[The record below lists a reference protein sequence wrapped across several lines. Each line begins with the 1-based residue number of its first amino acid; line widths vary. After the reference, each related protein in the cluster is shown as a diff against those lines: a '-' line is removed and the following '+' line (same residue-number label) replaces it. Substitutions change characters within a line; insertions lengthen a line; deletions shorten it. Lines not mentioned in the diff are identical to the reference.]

1 MNFIGSKIKH
11 SLAVYGIL
19 GTGLL
24 CVKKAI
30 QYLIWL
36 NPSYRQH
43 LKIVQ
48 ERDMQFDRKWGVE
61 TSGTLVPTKS
71 ETVGWG
77 WLFGIR
83 YQGCNA
89 DLLNDIL
96 GNISIKHDDFTF
108 IDFGSG
114 KGRAILVA
122 SRFPFKKIIGVEYSK
137 KLIQIARHNVT
148 SFPNGEKRCR
158 EIKIFHA
165 NAATFPIPQGP
176 LFIFLYNP
184 FGRQVMRTLVKNV
197 SVSFQQNPR
206 RIILVYFHPL
216 FADEWKKVGFFI
228 EIRRSKEIAIYDTQ
242 SSGAFGHAGHKSV
255 PTIFSSLHII
265 LKGLL
270 LGKELLLKR
279 LLFRHNMNNAFYA

>member
-1 MNFIGSKIKH
+1 MARAERHYIPGQLCILLINWLQGPDTLIKV
-11 SLAVYGIL
+11 SF
-19 GTGLL
+19 
-24 CVKKAI
+24 
-30 QYLIWL
+30 
-36 NPSYRQH
+36 S
-43 LKIVQ
+43 
-48 ERDMQFDRKWGVE
+48 
-61 TSGTLVPTKS
+61 
-71 ETVGWG
+71 
-77 WLFGIR
+77 IR
-83 YQGCNA
+83 AFQ
-89 DLLNDIL
+89 
-96 GNISIKHDDFTF
+96 
-108 IDFGSG
+108 
-114 KGRAILVA
+114 
-122 SRFPFKKIIGVEYSK
+122 
-137 KLIQIARHNVT
+137 
-148 SFPNGEKRCR
+148 CR